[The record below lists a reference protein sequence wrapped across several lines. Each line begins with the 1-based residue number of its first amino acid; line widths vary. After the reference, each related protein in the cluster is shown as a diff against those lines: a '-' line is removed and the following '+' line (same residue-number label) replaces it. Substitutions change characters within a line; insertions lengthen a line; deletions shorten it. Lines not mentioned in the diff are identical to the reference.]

1 MNAMVETYGQEVA
14 KGCNEKLTIKSFTM
28 MCVIGKGS
36 YAEVILARKKD
47 TGIIYALKILK
58 KKKIEQRN
66 QKDHVRT
73 ERNILVRVV
82 VLLYIHILD

>member
-1 MNAMVETYGQEVA
+1 MNVVLENFTQEVA
-14 KGCNEKLTIKSFTM
+14 EKANEKLTINSFTL

-47 TGIIYALKILK
+47 SGTIYALKILK

-66 QKDHVRT
+66 QREHVRT
-73 ERNILVRVV
+73 ERNILVT
-82 VLLYIHILD
+82 LYSTC

>member
-1 MNAMVETYGQEVA
+1 MNAVVETYGKEVA
-14 KGCNEKLTIKSFTM
+14 EKANDKLTINSFTM

-47 TGIIYALKILK
+47 TGKIYALKILK

-66 QKDHVRT
+66 QRDHVRT
-73 ERNILVRVV
+73 ERNILVNIFNR
-82 VLLYIHILD
+82 LRIL